1 MLRVYITNRLNDLE
15 KLVSAQETQCNCNLK
30 IEIWN
35 VSRRCRAAQPMRKQD
50 TSTSIQLNSYGYH
63 EKTICPSHNKL
74 SWHATSGLNLTI
86 GQEPIEPI
94 ARVWTCNLLL
104 SLPTEIPSLPKLVTT
119 KATSTAHTSCSI
131 CSENSTRK
139 LHQHH
144 RGSFHQHY
152 QIHHHQLHSISIIA
166 TTWSHQTYQFSRA
179 PSCQSCGLGRA
190 FGLGFGRCS
199 ASVNTWKPGFQN
211 GDVKKLTEVQ
221 TRCQAFGVI
230 FWSIPTWKND
240 EMIQRSAVAVLD
252 PCCVDPFFGSTD
264 SLWKTILKGPPHKDW
279 EHQSILQE
287 RKKQRKWF
295 PPCSF
300 PNPLRHVSV
309 S

>member
-1 MLRVYITNRLNDLE
+1 MLHVYITNRLNDLE
-15 KLVSAQETQCNCNLK
+15 KLVSARETQCNCNLK

-35 VSRRCRAAQPMRKQD
+35 VSRRCRAAQPMCKQD

-94 ARVWTCNLLL
+94 ARGWTCNLLL

-139 LHQHH
+139 LHQHR

-166 TTWSHQTYQFSRA
+166 TTWSHQTYQFSNLPVLPILRFG
-179 PSCQSCGLGRA
+179 SCFRLGLWEM
-190 FGLGFGRCS
+190 FCLCQHLET
-199 ASVNTWKPGFQN
+199 NQTWKPGL
-211 GDVKKLTEVQ
+211 KKPTEVQ

-264 SLWKTILKGPPHKDW
+264 PLWKTILKGRPVVWKDC
-279 EHQSILQE
+279 EKNNLSC
-287 RKKQRKWF
+287 KKEKKTKMI
-295 PPCSF
+295 PSM
-300 PNPLRHVSV
+300 
-309 S
+309 